1 MQWRNR
7 SRSWMRFVP
16 LKNSRDTCW
25 VLTGYPALKMK
36 LLCASQAA
44 ALGQGSLCNQ
54 AIMLITDGAMEDF
67 QDVFEEFNWPER
79 RVRRTNALTD
89 VPLASTNQTAA
100 FSPLRNYHCLSR
112 SGCSLIWLE
121 ERWRLQRTLNGLP
134 ATTKVGIIHALKMQ
148 FTWPT
153 WKLLWLLET

>member
-1 MQWRNR
+1 
-7 SRSWMRFVP
+7 MRFVP
-16 LKNSRDTCW
+16 PKNRRDTCW

-79 RVRRTNALTD
+79 RVRHTNALAD
-89 VPLASTNQTAA
+89 VPLAGTNQTAHFA
-100 FSPLRNYHCLSR
+100 TLQPSLSCQVR
-112 SGCSLIWLE
+112 VFTYLIGREMTFAENVKWIAC
-121 ERWRLQRTLNGLP
+121 NNKG
-134 ATTKVGIIHALKMQ
+134 GN
-148 FTWPT
+148 
-153 WKLLWLLET
+153 

>member
-1 MQWRNR
+1 MQWRNH

-16 LKNSRDTCW
+16 LKNNCDTCS

-79 RVRRTNALTD
+79 RVRHANTLTD
-89 VPLASTNQTAA
+89 VPLASTNQATA
-100 FSPLRNYHCLSR
+100 FSPLCNHHCLSR

-121 ERWRLQRTLNGLP
+121 ERWHLQIMLNGLP
-134 ATTKVGIIHALKMQ
+134 ATTKVGINHALKMQ
-148 FTWPT
+148 FTWPK